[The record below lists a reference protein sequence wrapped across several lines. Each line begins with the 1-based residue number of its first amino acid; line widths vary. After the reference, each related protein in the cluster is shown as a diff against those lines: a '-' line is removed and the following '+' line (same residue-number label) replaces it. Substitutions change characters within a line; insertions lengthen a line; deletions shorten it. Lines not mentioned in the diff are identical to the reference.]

1 MELGSV
7 ADCESPSQR
16 RAGAAERT
24 ADFYI
29 KDTLIF
35 LVQSCVG
42 AAVLLVLPAPRAAPR
57 LPRNATRLSA
67 PPLQAGVFALHG
79 AIRSHQDSFAS
90 AAAHARAPRHKWAG
104 TQAVSN
110 NVRLEAERTWLDKS
124 RDAYVRGDAPPDE
137 TGIAVPVPPPA
148 QPHLRGKSL
157 MTLVSAARPPSS
169 PPPPLLAALPPLV
182 SWSHSTVRNRIARLS
197 ERSRD
202 RAVGRDAVD
211 RGDAGG
217 GAAATRAARAP
228 RGAAEGSVQ

>member
-1 MELGSV
+1 MRLPRAWSEAKTALCCPRGDTLARGSCASLTRPARAGVELGSV

-169 PPPPLLAALPPLV
+169 PPRCSPSSRVLV
-182 SWSHSTVRNRIARLS
+182 SLNSTESHSEAL
-197 ERSRD
+197 
-202 RAVGRDAVD
+202 
-211 RGDAGG
+211 
-217 GAAATRAARAP
+217 
-228 RGAAEGSVQ
+228 